1 MSEKQQ
7 VGKIEFTTL
16 PRILAELE
24 AKVRIQHHTAQP
36 TASIEFPA
44 GGLVTLTFHA
54 GSEESR
60 RALAADKLCAV
71 LSYHRTYLRDA
82 LKYQKLS
89 KAKRAALQEALDN
102 LVASMQ
108 AQSLDMDEIWT

>member
-1 MSEKQQ
+1 MSERQQ

-24 AKVRIQHHTAQP
+24 AKARMQQP
-36 TASIEFPA
+36 TATIEFPA
-44 GGLVTLTFHA
+44 GGLVTLTFA
-54 GSEESR
+54 SGSEESR

-89 KAKRAALQEALDN
+89 KAKRAALQEVMDN